1 MITPDHLHR
10 LRLAQRRSAQEQQLL
25 SGRDWILVA
34 GIVQLLSG
42 LHPLF
47 VLINQR
53 VLGASPRPGIAPGL
67 ELAADVVL
75 AAAFVL
81 LWRWARYAPFRAAMT
96 AIVTFLVVHG
106 VLGLIEPRTLLAG
119 AIVKSLILVGL
130 VHAARTGYLRHRP
143 L

>member
-1 MITPDHLHR
+1 MITPELLHR

-34 GIVQLLSG
+34 GLVQLLSG

-53 VLGASPRPGIAPGL
+53 VLGSAPRPGVPPGV
-67 ELAADVVL
+67 ELAAEVAL

-96 AIVTFLVVHG
+96 AVVAFLLVHG
-106 VLGLIEPRTLLAG
+106 ALGLLEPRTLLAG
-119 AIVKSLILVGL
+119 AVVKSLILVGL

>member
-1 MITPDHLHR
+1 MISPELLHR
-10 LRLAQRRSAQEQQLL
+10 LRLAQRRSSEEQQLL

-34 GIVQLLSG
+34 GLVQLLSG

-53 VLGASPRPGIAPGL
+53 VLGSPLRSGVAPGSQ
-67 ELAADVVL
+67 LAAEVVL
-75 AAAFVL
+75 AAAFVF
-81 LWRWARYAPFRAAMT
+81 LWLWARYAPFRAAMT
-96 AIVTFLVVHG
+96 AMVAFLLVHG
-106 VLGLIEPRTLLAG
+106 ALGLIEPRTLLAG

>member
-1 MITPDHLHR
+1 MNSPELLHR
-10 LRLAQRRSAQEQQLL
+10 LRIAQRRSAEEQQLL

-34 GIVQLLSG
+34 GLVQLLSG

-53 VLGASPRPGIAPGL
+53 VLGSPSRPGVTPGIQ
-67 ELAADVVL
+67 LAAEVVL

-81 LWRWARYAPFRAAMT
+81 LWLWARYAPFRAAAT
-96 AIVTFLVVHG
+96 AIFAFLLVHG
-106 VLGLIEPRTLLAG
+106 ALGLVEPHTLLTG
-119 AIVKSLILVGL
+119 VIVKSLILVGL

>member
-1 MITPDHLHR
+1 MISPQLLHR
-10 LRLAQRRSAQEQQLL
+10 LRTAQRRSAEEQQLL

-34 GIVQLLSG
+34 GLVQLLSG

-53 VLGASPRPGIAPGL
+53 VLGAPLRPGVAPGIQ
-67 ELAADVVL
+67 LAAEVVL
-75 AAAFVL
+75 AAVFVV
-81 LWRWARYAPFRAAMT
+81 LWLWARFAPFRAAGT
-96 AIVTFLVVHG
+96 AIVAFLLVHG
-106 VLGLIEPRTLLAG
+106 ALGLFEPRTLLAG